1 MTVYHIPTVYLILGI
16 LYLILPLTVW
26 SLLFN
31 QPLRALHLWCS
42 GGLLCGVALTLI
54 GLRAHVPT
62 WVTYPLANGLV
73 WSGILIQAW
82 ALRRA
87 LNLDIAFKRG
97 ALLILVCVAGFEFFR
112 LGLQNAVLRFSWST
126 LIATLL
132 FAYIAYLAW
141 RIAAVN
147 QLKSAKWLSV
157 VYAITAITMLARTTL
172 VVAGV
177 TEPDVVASGIGSVMT
192 VFTGLLISI
201 FGNFAFVG
209 MFLERSTQE
218 RMKAIAERA
227 RQEESARLG
236 AQISQLERQ
245 RTLGTMSASFA
256 HELSQPLTAI
266 LMDAQAIRISVA
278 SGTSDS
284 KEILESIQEIEN
296 STHRTVKL
304 VERIRNFIRPAQTDY
319 ELVDFKTLLEDV
331 AQLLAYEIRKHKIK
345 FEFDVDAVP
354 CWVHGDRVQLSQIV
368 LNVYRNAMQA
378 MEPNASKKIFVTL
391 EHLGGDVV
399 LRVRDTGPGVSADMK
414 PVVGEPFKSSK
425 EDGLGVGLSISKTIA
440 EMHGG
445 SLTISNAVDGGAIV
459 ELNLPATNPS
469 SPSDA

>member
-26 SLLFN
+26 VLLFN
-31 QPLRALHLWCS
+31 QPSRALTLWCS
-42 GGLLCGVALTLI
+42 GGLLFGVALALV
-54 GLRAHVPT
+54 GLRSHLPA
-62 WVTYPLANGLV
+62 WLTYTVANGLM
-73 WSGILIQAW
+73 WSAALTQAL

-87 LNLDIAFKRG
+87 LAQDLALKRV
-97 ALLILVCVAGFEFFR
+97 ALLILIGLLGFEYFR
-112 LGLQNAVLRFSWST
+112 VVLQNPVLRFSWST
-126 LIATLL
+126 LIFTAL
-132 FAYIAYLAW
+132 FSYISYLSW
-141 RIAAVN
+141 RIAVVN

-157 VYAITAITMLARTTL
+157 VYAITAITMVARTTMVL
-172 VVAGV
+172 FGF
-177 TEPDVVASGIGSVMT
+177 TEPDVVASGVDSVLT

-201 FGNFAFVG
+201 LGNFAFVG

-218 RMKAIAERA
+218 RMKAIAQRA

-236 AQISQLERQ
+236 DQIAQLERQ

-266 LMDAQAIRISVA
+266 LMDVQAIKISVA
-278 SGTSDS
+278 SGESNS
-284 KEILESIQEIEN
+284 KEVLESIEEIEN
-296 STHRTVKL
+296 STQRTVQL

-319 ELVDFKTLLEDV
+319 ELVDLKALLEDV
-331 AQLLAYEIRKHKIK
+331 AQLLAYEIRKQKIK
-345 FEFDVDAVP
+345 FEFDVDAAP

-378 MEPNASKKIFVTL
+378 MEPNASRKIFVSL
-391 EHLGGDVV
+391 ENSDERVV
-399 LRVRDTGPGVSADMK
+399 LRVRDTGPGVSAEMK
-414 PVVGEPFKSSK
+414 QVVGEPFVTSK

-440 EMHGG
+440 EMHNG

-459 ELNLPATNPS
+459 ELNLPTTRP
-469 SPSDA
+469 

>member
-26 SLLFN
+26 VLLFN
-31 QPLRALHLWCS
+31 QPSRALTLWCS
-42 GGLLCGVALTLI
+42 GGLLFGVALALV
-54 GLRAHVPT
+54 GLRSHLPA
-62 WVTYPLANGLV
+62 WLTYTVANGLM
-73 WSGILIQAW
+73 WSAALTQAL

-87 LNLDIAFKRG
+87 LAQDLALKRV
-97 ALLILVCVAGFEFFR
+97 ALLILIGLLGFEYFR
-112 LGLQNAVLRFSWST
+112 VVLQNPVLRFSWST
-126 LIATLL
+126 LIFTAL
-132 FAYIAYLAW
+132 FSYISYLSW
-141 RIAAVN
+141 RIAVVN

-157 VYAITAITMLARTTL
+157 VYAITAITMMVRTTMVL
-172 VVAGV
+172 LGF
-177 TEPDVVASGIGSVMT
+177 TEPDVVASGVDSVLT
-192 VFTGLLISI
+192 VVTGLLISI
-201 FGNFAFVG
+201 LGNFAFVG

-218 RMKAIAERA
+218 RMKAIAQRA

-236 AQISQLERQ
+236 DQIAQLERQ

-266 LMDAQAIRISVA
+266 LMDVQAIKISVA
-278 SGTSDS
+278 SGESNS
-284 KEILESIQEIEN
+284 KEVLESIEEIEN
-296 STHRTVKL
+296 STQRTVQL

-331 AQLLAYEIRKHKIK
+331 AQLLAYEIRKQKIK
-345 FEFDVDAVP
+345 FEFDVDAAP

-378 MEPNASKKIFVTL
+378 MEPNASKKIFVSL
-391 EHLGGDVV
+391 EHLDGRVV
-399 LRVRDTGPGVSADMK
+399 LRVRDTGPGVSAEMK
-414 PVVGEPFKSSK
+414 QMVGEPFVTSK

-440 EMHGG
+440 EMHNG

-459 ELNLPATNPS
+459 ELNLPTTRP
-469 SPSDA
+469 

>member
-26 SLLFN
+26 VLLFN
-31 QPLRALHLWCS
+31 QPSRALTLWCS
-42 GGLLCGVALTLI
+42 GGLLFGVALALV
-54 GLRAHVPT
+54 GLRSHLPV
-62 WVTYPLANGLV
+62 WLTYTVANGLM
-73 WSGILIQAW
+73 WSAALTQAL

-87 LNLDIAFKRG
+87 LEQDLALKRV
-97 ALLILVCVAGFEFFR
+97 ALLILIGLLGFEYFR
-112 LGLQNAVLRFSWST
+112 VVLQNPVLRFSWST
-126 LIATLL
+126 LIFTAL
-132 FAYIAYLAW
+132 FSYISYLSW
-141 RIAAVN
+141 RIAVVN

-157 VYAITAITMLARTTL
+157 VYAITAITMVARTTMVL
-172 VVAGV
+172 LGF
-177 TEPDVVASGIGSVMT
+177 TEPDVVASGVDSVLT

-201 FGNFAFVG
+201 LGNFAFVG

-218 RMKAIAERA
+218 RMKAIAQRA

-236 AQISQLERQ
+236 DQIAQLERQ

-266 LMDAQAIRISVA
+266 LMDVQAIKISVA
-278 SGTSDS
+278 SGESNS
-284 KEILESIQEIEN
+284 KEVLESIEEIEN
-296 STHRTVKL
+296 STQRTVQL

-319 ELVDFKTLLEDV
+319 ELVDLKALLEDV
-331 AQLLAYEIRKHKIK
+331 AQLLAYEIRKQKIK

-378 MEPNASKKIFVTL
+378 MEPNASRKIFVSL
-391 EHLGGDVV
+391 ENSDERVV
-399 LRVRDTGPGVSADMK
+399 LRVRDTGPGVSAEMK
-414 PVVGEPFKSSK
+414 QVVGEPFVTSK

-440 EMHGG
+440 EMHNG

-459 ELNLPATNPS
+459 ELNLPTTRP
-469 SPSDA
+469 